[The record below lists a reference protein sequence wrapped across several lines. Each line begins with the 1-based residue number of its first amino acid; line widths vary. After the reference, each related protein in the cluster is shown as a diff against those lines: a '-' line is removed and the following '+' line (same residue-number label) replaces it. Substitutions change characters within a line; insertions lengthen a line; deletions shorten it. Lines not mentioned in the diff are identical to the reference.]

1 MAKMMQ
7 TTRSNE
13 ANRTYSAHFEGI
25 GVGAGKKNKNNPGYS
40 SGYSTCIFSCYA
52 QMGGTLKLNCEGKSV
67 GFCHRHRM
75 VSDCHRY
82 RRASFRECS
91 SIKTTFFLIAPE
103 SRNTRLW
110 EDEGKFLKNL
120 SRKAHSWAL
129 GDQRNTRQYS

>member
-25 GVGAGKKNKNNPGYS
+25 GVGAGKKKQNNPGYS

-52 QMGGTLKLNCEGKSV
+52 QMGGTLKLK
-67 GFCHRHRM
+67 
-75 VSDCHRY
+75 
-82 RRASFRECS
+82 
-91 SIKTTFFLIAPE
+91 ITFFLIAPE

-110 EDEGKFLKNL
+110 EDEGKFLKNP
-120 SRKAHSWAL
+120 SHKAHSWAL